1 MLTYLKLNM
10 TMLVNESAIIKSDT
24 CLQWQV
30 IQHHK
35 VALCVVRGCWF
46 GNSKRKSRS
55 NIPKGFPY
63 EGLYKTTAQ
72 KM

>member
-35 VALCVVRGCWF
+35 VALCVVRG
-46 GNSKRKSRS
+46 NSKRKSRS
-55 NIPKGFPY
+55 EGFP
-63 EGLYKTTAQ
+63 L
-72 KM
+72 